1 MSERCCG
8 GAEDDGEP
16 SRQTVDPVRKDPF
29 DSGIDRR
36 RLLKTSGAVGVTAA
50 LGGCLGDSGDDGE
63 PTVLVFNTGDRTV
76 SVIDAE
82 TDELLDS
89 VFIDTTASFPANQ
102 YTTDADS
109 SYDIAWLNVSGG
121 VRGFDQ
127 NSMEE
132 RAFVE
137 TGYGPNYPNVTPD
150 GEHLVIA
157 SGGTTNLE
165 PDPDDPPNH
174 EVSRVDADPE
184 SDSFGEVTGRI
195 ETGYVGPCD
204 MTLGPNGEYAFVV
217 DVNGETLRVVRI
229 DPFENAALVDVGE
242 SVTDGDVL
250 PFMCTAS
257 FDGEFLL
264 VENGEGEIGP
274 DPEIERVGSESV
286 WDISDPEDPEEL
298 ARITREDGLPSAP
311 ITSEVAPDSEAA
323 YLFTPGAGVT
333 VVEMD
338 SFEITDTL
346 DIGGTAIS
354 GAWGPNR
361 EKLYAPVQDANQV
374 AVIEHESRSVVGR
387 IEVGESPTGALAGTT
402 RPETDTASRIEASL
416 AALGLTLGRE
426 EATFCVDGHCYCG

>member
-1 MSERCCG
+1 MTDDCCDGTG
-8 GAEDDGEP
+8 GESSSQRP
-16 SRQTVDPVRKDPF
+16 LVDPDRTDPF
-29 DSGIDRR
+29 ESGIGRR
-36 RLLKTSGAVGVTAA
+36 RLLRTSGAVGATAA
-50 LGGCLGDSGDDGE
+50 LAGCLGDSGGGGT

-82 TDELLDS
+82 TDELLES
-89 VFIDTTASFPANQ
+89 IFVDTTASFPANQ
-102 YTTDADS
+102 YTTGADS
-109 SYDIAWLNVSGG
+109 DYDIAWLNVDGG
-121 VRGFDQ
+121 VRALDQ
-127 NSMEE
+127 TTLEE
-132 RAFVE
+132 QAFVE

-165 PDPDDPPNH
+165 PNPENPPNH
-174 EVSRVDADPE
+174 EISRVDADPG
-184 SDSFGEVTGRI
+184 SDSFGEVTDRI
-195 ETGYVGPCD
+195 ETDYVGPCD
-204 MTLGPNGEYAFVV
+204 MTIGPDGEYAFVV

-274 DPEIERVGSESV
+274 DPDIERVGSESV
-286 WDISDPEDPEEL
+286 WDISDPENPEEL
-298 ARITREDGLPSAP
+298 ARITRDDGLPSAP

-333 VVEMD
+333 VIDME
-338 SFEITDTL
+338 SFEVADTL

-361 EKLYAPVQDANQV
+361 EKLYAPVQDANEV
-374 AVIEHESRSVVGR
+374 AVIEHESREVVATV
-387 IEVGESPTGALAGTT
+387 EAGEAPTGALAGTT
-402 RPETDTASRIEASL
+402 RPDADTTARLQASL
-416 AALGLTLGRE
+416 ASLGLEFGQN
-426 EATFCVDGHCYCG
+426 EATFCVDDHCYCG